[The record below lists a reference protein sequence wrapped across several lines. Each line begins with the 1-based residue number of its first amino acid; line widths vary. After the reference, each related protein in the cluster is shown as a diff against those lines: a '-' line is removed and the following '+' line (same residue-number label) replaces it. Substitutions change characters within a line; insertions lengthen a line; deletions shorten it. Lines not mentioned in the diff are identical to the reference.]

1 MRPAVRRPIHRF
13 SRLTCVIAFVALA
26 VGVAACG
33 NSPGKSAQPD
43 STSGDASTG
52 GSQVAVD
59 APGVTATEIRVGG
72 VASTTN
78 PLGGLEGDAFNGVRA
93 YFDKINDEGG
103 IYGRKLVLAAERDD
117 KLANNKA
124 EVQGLL
130 TQDNVFAVLPVA
142 TLLFT
147 GADLLVQEKVPT
159 FGWNINGEW
168 SGTPTDPRSN
178 LFGQAGSYI
187 CFTCASP
194 VLPWLLGQ
202 AGRHKVGLLAYAVPQ
217 SADCADGTTNSFE
230 KYGAMTDSSV
240 AFTDKSLAYGTADL
254 SVQVSKMKDAG
265 VDFVATCMDTNGVI
279 TLAKE
284 MKKQGL
290 DAVQSLPNGYDHQL
304 LSEYGDLFQG
314 SYVRTDFAQFELE
327 DKPQGLQDYLA
338 AMNKLGKEPTEN
350 STVGWLNANL
360 FVEGLKAA
368 GPNFSRQSLI
378 DAINKMTDYNAD
390 GMLAGVDWTTAHT
403 QDQSTTRFCQFFS
416 KIEDSTFK
424 MDFSQ
429 PGKPFVCAV
438 VNGDTI
444 DTDYQ

>member
-230 KYGAMTDSSV
+230 KYGSMTDSSV

-338 AMNKLGKEPTEN
+338 AMDKLGKEPTEN

-378 DAINKMTDYNAD
+378 DAINKMTDYNAE
-390 GMLAGVDWTTAHT
+390 GFVYPVDWTTAAIPVLRQGALFDPARCEAT
-403 QDQSTTRFCQFFS
+403 ARRTERARTRNSASRACVS
-416 KIEDSTFK
+416 DA
-424 MDFSQ
+424 
-429 PGKPFVCAV
+429 PLPVR
-438 VNGDTI
+438 
-444 DTDYQ
+444 